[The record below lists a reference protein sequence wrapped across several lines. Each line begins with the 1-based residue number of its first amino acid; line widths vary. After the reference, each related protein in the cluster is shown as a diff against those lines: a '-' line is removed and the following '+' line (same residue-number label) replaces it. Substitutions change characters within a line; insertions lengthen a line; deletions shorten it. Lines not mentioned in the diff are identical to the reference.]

1 MNWVLQTSMDA
12 VGLILYRRVTMAI
25 SKETFCKRI
34 EIIKAADKKLKD
46 AIETVFEKN
55 PFLDSKESSAF
66 PAEWIYNITEEH
78 LRTLFLA
85 VNDKLDT
92 VKVAENQFEAKMEEL
107 RKLDTVFANCSWKP
121 SKDKTL
127 LDAEVDYYYSEWNF
141 AGQVEQNN
149 KEYFLEKPE
158 DLYEYLKN
166 LAQD

>member
-1 MNWVLQTSMDA
+1 
-12 VGLILYRRVTMAI
+12 MAI
-25 SKETFCKRI
+25 SKETFCERI

-66 PAEWIYNITEEH
+66 PAEWIYNTTEEH
-78 LRTLFLA
+78 LKTLFLA

-92 VKVAENQFEAKMEEL
+92 VKVAENQDETCKESEAKMEEL

-121 SKDKTL
+121 NKDKTL

-158 DLYEYLKN
+158 DLYEYLKT

>member
-1 MNWVLQTSMDA
+1 
-12 VGLILYRRVTMAI
+12 MAI
-25 SKETFCKRI
+25 RKETFCERI

-78 LRTLFLA
+78 LKTLFLA

-92 VKVAENQFEAKMEEL
+92 VKVAENQDETCKEFEAKMEEL
-107 RKLDTVFANCSWKP
+107 RKLDAVFANCSWKP
-121 SKDKTL
+121 NKDKTL

-158 DLYEYLKN
+158 DLYEYLKT

>member
-1 MNWVLQTSMDA
+1 
-12 VGLILYRRVTMAI
+12 MAI
-25 SKETFCKRI
+25 SKKTFCERI

-78 LRTLFLA
+78 LKTLFLA

-92 VKVAENQFEAKMEEL
+92 AKVAENQDETCKEFEAKMEEL
-107 RKLDTVFANCSWKP
+107 RKLDAVFANRSWKP
-121 SKDKTL
+121 NKDKTL
-127 LDAEVDYYYSEWNF
+127 LDAEVDYYYGEWNF

-158 DLYEYLKN
+158 DLYEYLKT